1 MSWETSFEGLS
12 DYYPGSSQKRTRE
25 DQLPTPPP
33 QPEASWS
40 DSPRIYSFN
49 GVDYE
54 FFSIGD
60 LAMALGKSAVTIRA
74 WESQGYIPTSLRG
87 PSEHPSKRH
96 RIYTRPQVEGLVR
109 IAEQEGILGEARPR
123 IGKTRFRELALD
135 LFLQLAE
142 QPLSGATSPEGT
154 A

>member
-12 DYYPGSSQKRTRE
+12 DYYPGSSQKRTPE
-25 DQLPTPPP
+25 PSGPTRPPE
-33 QPEASWS
+33 PETSWS
-40 DSPRIYSFN
+40 DSPRIYSFD

-60 LAMALGKSAVTIRA
+60 LALALGKSAVTIRA
-74 WESQGYIPTSLRG
+74 WESRGYIPTSLRG

-109 IAEQEGILGEARPR
+109 IAEEEGILGEARPR
-123 IGKTRFRELALD
+123 IEKTRFQERALD
-135 LFLQLAE
+135 LFLELAT
-142 QPLSGATSPEGT
+142 QHLSGATSLEG
-154 A
+154 AA